1 VNVIRQLEAIPWKPH
16 PVIEGVRIKPF
27 ISEKE
32 DGLNV
37 TCMLV
42 NVPAGTDVTEHV
54 HPTQDDILYPLAG
67 KATMW
72 VDGTGDF
79 TLEPGMVV
87 RVPKGTKHK
96 ITGVTEELLIFDV
109 FCPALI

>member
-1 VNVIRQLEAIPWKPH
+1 MEVYRQLEDIPWMPH
-16 PVIEGVRIKPF
+16 PIVEGVRIKPL

-32 DGLNV
+32 HGLNV

-42 NVPAGTDVTEHV
+42 SVPVGKDVSEHV

-72 VDGTGDF
+72 VDGTGEF

-96 ITGVTEELLIFDV
+96 IFRITEELLIFDV
-109 FCPALI
+109 FCPALL